1 MELAILLFR
10 KILNMFLIMGIGAVL
25 YKKEVISDRTTEDL
39 GRVLIQVV
47 LPSVVFSQMW
57 TDYTPERQQ
66 SLIRCLALGLAAQAV
81 AIGISWLVF
90 HKDEDAA
97 HRGCSA
103 FSNVGFFG
111 IPVVTAAMG
120 STAVFFVAP
129 TVGTANLLMSTLLVM
144 WLSGSTQYVKLRSVL
159 LNPALISLVCGTVL
173 FFLRVP
179 KPEIVSDLLG
189 TVNQLNTPI
198 ALLLSGAFL
207 AKSDLIGALSKGRV
221 WQVTLMRLVLIP
233 AMILLLFRLLPVGT
247 LDEKTA
253 VWISLSCPIGMNL
266 PVYSRLYRPD
276 DVAVSAEEV
285 CITTLLSMI
294 TLPLGLLAVSAV
306 IG

>member
-10 KILNMFLIMGIGAVL
+10 KILNMFMIMGIGAVL

-57 TDYTPERQQ
+57 TDYTHERQQ

-81 AIGISWLVF
+81 AIGVSWLIF
-90 HKDEDAA
+90 RKDEDAA

-207 AKSDLIGALSKGRV
+207 AKSDLIGALRKGRV

-233 AMILLLFRLLPVGT
+233 ALILLLFRLLPVGT